1 MIKAKQVF
9 FWTSNLKGH
18 GFPWWQ
24 SYHFVFDLKI
34 LLIVCAVWKTFM
46 FLKSVQ
52 YIKSY
57 GLFNVWCWKRW
68 IQIFSTE
75 KIP

>member
-9 FWTSNLKGH
+9 FWTSNLKGQGFH
-18 GFPWWQ
+18 GDKATIFTWLWNIIH
-24 SYHFVFDLKI
+24 YLCYLENFI
-34 LLIVCAVWKTFM
+34 

-57 GLFNVWCWKRW
+57 GHLNVRCWKRW

-75 KIP
+75 KTP

>member
-18 GFPWWQ
+18 GFHGDKATIL
-24 SYHFVFDLKI
+24 YLTLNIIHCLCCLKNFI
-34 LLIVCAVWKTFM
+34 S
-46 FLKSVQ
+46 LKSVKW
-52 YIKSY
+52 IKSY
-57 GLFNVWCWKRW
+57 GHLNVWCWKRW

-75 KIP
+75 KTT